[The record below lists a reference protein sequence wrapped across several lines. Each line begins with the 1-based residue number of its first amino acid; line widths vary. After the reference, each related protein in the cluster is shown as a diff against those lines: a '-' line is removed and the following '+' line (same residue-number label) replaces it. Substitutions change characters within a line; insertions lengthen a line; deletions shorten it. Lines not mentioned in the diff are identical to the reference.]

1 MKVHHIGIVVDNI
14 QNSLGEFSKFIKFD
28 EITIPTLVGSQKVN
42 VCFMKIGELKIEF
55 IEPIND
61 ESPVKK
67 ALEKGGGFNHI
78 CFEVDNLSEKI
89 NEIVKEGGRL
99 IVSPVEG
106 FEGRQI
112 AFVLLN
118 MKKTNLNLVEL
129 VERENAWKDRCWNR
143 YH

>member
-1 MKVHHIGIVVDNI
+1 MKIHHIGIVVDNI

-42 VCFMKIGELKIEF
+42 VCFMKIGELRLEF

-61 ESPVKK
+61 ESPIKK

-78 CFEVDNLSEKI
+78 CFEVDNLLEKI
-89 NEIVKEGGRL
+89 NEIVEKGGRL

-129 VERENAWKDRCWNR
+129 VQR
-143 YH
+143 

>member
-1 MKVHHIGIVVDNI
+1 MKIHHIGIVVDNI

-42 VCFMKIGELKIEF
+42 VCFIKIGELRIEF
-55 IEPIND
+55 IEPINA

-89 NEIVKEGGRL
+89 NEIVEKGGRL

-129 VERENAWKDRCWNR
+129 VER
-143 YH
+143 

>member
-1 MKVHHIGIVVDNI
+1 MKIHHIGIVVDNI

-28 EITIPTLVGSQKVN
+28 EITIPTLIGSQKVN
-42 VCFMKIGELKIEF
+42 VCFMKIGELRIEF
-55 IEPIND
+55 IEPIDD
-61 ESPVKK
+61 ESPVTK

-89 NEIVKEGGRL
+89 NEIVEKGGRL

-129 VERENAWKDRCWNR
+129 VERQND
-143 YH
+143 

>member
-1 MKVHHIGIVVDNI
+1 LNENKMKIHHIGIVVDNI

-42 VCFMKIGELKIEF
+42 VCFMKIGELRIEF

-61 ESPVKK
+61 DSPVTNFLK
-67 ALEKGGGFNHI
+67 KGGGFNHI
-78 CFEVDNLSEKI
+78 CFEVDNLLGTIDEM
-89 NEIVKEGGRL
+89 VKKGGRL

-112 AFVLLN
+112 AFIILN
-118 MKKTNLNLVEL
+118 MKKTNFNLVEL
-129 VERENAWKDRCWNR
+129 AERKK
-143 YH
+143 

>member
-1 MKVHHIGIVVDNI
+1 MKVHHIGIIVKNI
-14 QNSLGEFSKFIKFD
+14 QESLGEFSKFVKFD
-28 EITIPTLVGSQKVN
+28 ETSIPTLVGSQKVN
-42 VCFMKIGELKIEF
+42 VCFMKIGEFRIEF
-55 IEPIND
+55 IEPTGND
-61 ESPVKK
+61 SPVKR

-78 CFEVDNLSEKI
+78 CFEVDNLSETI
-89 NEIVKEGGRL
+89 NDIVEKGGRL

-129 VERENAWKDRCWNR
+129 VEIKND
-143 YH
+143 

>member
-1 MKVHHIGIVVDNI
+1 
-14 QNSLGEFSKFIKFD
+14 
-28 EITIPTLVGSQKVN
+28 
-42 VCFMKIGELKIEF
+42 MKIGEIRIEF
-55 IEPIND
+55 IEPIGN

-89 NEIVKEGGRL
+89 NEIVEKGGRL

-129 VERENAWKDRCWNR
+129 VER
-143 YH
+143 

>member
-129 VERENAWKDRCWNR
+129 VERENA
-143 YH
+143 

>member
-1 MKVHHIGIVVDNI
+1 MKIHHIGIVVDNI

-42 VCFMKIGELKIEF
+42 VCFMKIGELRIEF
-55 IEPIND
+55 IESIND

-89 NEIVKEGGRL
+89 NEIVEKGGRL

-129 VERENAWKDRCWNR
+129 VEIKND
-143 YH
+143 

>member
-1 MKVHHIGIVVDNI
+1 
-14 QNSLGEFSKFIKFD
+14 
-28 EITIPTLVGSQKVN
+28 
-42 VCFMKIGELKIEF
+42 MKIGELRIEF
-55 IEPIND
+55 IEPIGN

-67 ALEKGGGFNHI
+67 ALEQGGGFNHI

-89 NEIVKEGGRL
+89 NEIVEKGGRL

-129 VERENAWKDRCWNR
+129 AEGKND
-143 YH
+143 

>member
-1 MKVHHIGIVVDNI
+1 MN
-14 QNSLGEFSKFIKFD
+14 QLG
-28 EITIPTLVGSQKVN
+28 N
-42 VCFMKIGELKIEF
+42 
-55 IEPIND
+55 

-78 CFEVDNLSEKI
+78 CFEVDNLSETI
-89 NEIVKEGGRL
+89 NQIVEKGGRL
-99 IVSPVEG
+99 IVSPVKG

-129 VERENAWKDRCWNR
+129 VERKND
-143 YH
+143 

>member
-1 MKVHHIGIVVDNI
+1 MKIHHIGIVVNNI
-14 QNSLGEFSKFIKFD
+14 QDSLGEFSKFIKFD
-28 EITIPTLVGSQKVN
+28 ETTIPTLIGSQKVN
-42 VCFMKIGELKIEF
+42 VCFMKIGELRIEF
-55 IEPIND
+55 IEPVGN

-67 ALEKGGGFNHI
+67 FLEKGGGFNHI
-78 CFEVDNLSEKI
+78 CFEVNNLSETI
-89 NEIVKEGGRL
+89 NEIVEKGGRL

-129 VERENAWKDRCWNR
+129 VEIKNE
-143 YH
+143 

>member
-1 MKVHHIGIVVDNI
+1 
-14 QNSLGEFSKFIKFD
+14 
-28 EITIPTLVGSQKVN
+28 
-42 VCFMKIGELKIEF
+42 GELRIEF
-55 IEPIND
+55 IEPVGN
-61 ESPVKK
+61 ESPVRK

-78 CFEVDNLSEKI
+78 CFEVDNLSETI
-89 NEIVKEGGRL
+89 NEIVEKGGRL

-129 VERENAWKDRCWNR
+129 VEIKK
-143 YH
+143 

>member
-1 MKVHHIGIVVDNI
+1 MKIHHIGIVVNNI
-14 QNSLGEFSKFIKFD
+14 QDSLGEFSKFIKFD
-28 EITIPTLVGSQKVN
+28 ETTIPTLVGSQKVN
-42 VCFMKIGELKIEF
+42 VCFVKIGELRIEF
-55 IEPIND
+55 IEPVGN

-67 ALEKGGGFNHI
+67 FLEKGGGFNHI
-78 CFEVDNLSEKI
+78 CFEVNNLSKTI
-89 NEIVKEGGRL
+89 NEIVEKGGRL

-129 VERENAWKDRCWNR
+129 VER
-143 YH
+143 

>member
-1 MKVHHIGIVVDNI
+1 MKIHHIGIVVDNI

-42 VCFMKIGELKIEF
+42 VCFMKIGELRIEF
-55 IEPIND
+55 IESIND

-78 CFEVDNLSEKI
+78 CFEVDNLLEKI
-89 NEIVKEGGRL
+89 NEIVEKGGRL

-129 VERENAWKDRCWNR
+129 VEIKND
-143 YH
+143 

>member
-1 MKVHHIGIVVDNI
+1 MKIHHIGIVVDNI

-42 VCFMKIGELKIEF
+42 VCFMKIGELRLEF

-61 ESPVKK
+61 ESPVKN

-78 CFEVDNLSEKI
+78 CFEVDNLLEKI
-89 NEIVKEGGRL
+89 NEIVEKGGRL

-129 VERENAWKDRCWNR
+129 VQR
-143 YH
+143 

>member
-1 MKVHHIGIVVDNI
+1 MKIHHIGIVVDNI

-28 EITIPTLVGSQKVN
+28 ETTIPTLIGSQKVN
-42 VCFMKIGELKIEF
+42 VCFMKIGELRIEF
-55 IEPIND
+55 IEPVGN

-67 ALEKGGGFNHI
+67 ALEK
-78 CFEVDNLSEKI
+78 
-89 NEIVKEGGRL
+89 GGRL

-129 VERENAWKDRCWNR
+129 VEIKND
-143 YH
+143 

>member
-1 MKVHHIGIVVDNI
+1 MNENTMKIHHIGIIVNNI
-14 QNSLGEFSKFIKFD
+14 QDSLGEFSKFVKFD
-28 EITIPTLVGSQKVN
+28 ETTIPTLVGSQKVN
-42 VCFMKIGELKIEF
+42 VCFMKIGEFRIEF
-55 IEPIND
+55 IEPVGS
-61 ESPVKK
+61 ESPVRK
-67 ALEKGGGFNHI
+67 ALEKGGGFHHI

-89 NEIVKEGGRL
+89 NEIVEKGGRL

-129 VERENAWKDRCWNR
+129 VEREND
-143 YH
+143 